1 MLCAEKLHSG
11 LCMTA
16 DSRCTWSCSGC
27 TKGFQSSAWHL
38 DNRSPFISD
47 GNWTYELPG
56 RFQNYVHMD
65 QTNPALLPCPR
76 DMIFWLRS
84 WEEKPGKCKACFV
97 CMASER
103 VSNLS
108 VQTDVCLEDKG
119 NLSLQKLM
127 GSLIGTKVL
136 MLIAHLAVVPF
147 FGLYL
152 RACEWM

>member
-1 MLCAEKLHSG
+1 M
-11 LCMTA
+11 
-16 DSRCTWSCSGC
+16 
-27 TKGFQSSAWHL
+27 
-38 DNRSPFISD
+38 
-47 GNWTYELPG
+47 
-56 RFQNYVHMD
+56 V
-65 QTNPALLPCPR
+65 
-76 DMIFWLRS
+76 
-84 WEEKPGKCKACFV
+84 
-97 CMASER
+97 SER

-119 NLSLQKLM
+119 DLSLQKLM